1 MLVQWAAAGAAAAAA
16 KSCCCESRSCKA
28 ALLQWPLRGRVV
40 RRVVPKRE
48 LPPKLVVGPHQ
59 NTLTRRDSGAETE
72 TEEKVSI
79 SVRRRMASYASTA
92 FTVQQQQY
100 GGEQQQQQQY
110 QTAEQYHKARAENE
124 QQQQQL
130 QQGNGCLNQ
139 QQMTDETGCPV
150 VSSTS
155 AHEQG
160 ANGAG
165 DGVSN
170 VVNGVRQ
177 HDNIGS
183 IITMLIAD
191 QVRKVVSIT
200 LLPVSNLLL
209 CVQKEKVMN
218 FPK

>member
-1 MLVQWAAAGAAAAAA
+1 M
-16 KSCCCESRSCKA
+16 
-28 ALLQWPLRGRVV
+28 
-40 RRVVPKRE
+40 
-48 LPPKLVVGPHQ
+48 
-59 NTLTRRDSGAETE
+59 
-72 TEEKVSI
+72 SI

-100 GGEQQQQQQY
+100 GGEQQQQQY

-130 QQGNGCLNQ
+130 QQGNGCLN

-209 CVQKEKVMN
+209 CVPLKIQEKVMSS
-218 FPK
+218 KELSE

>member
-1 MLVQWAAAGAAAAAA
+1 
-16 KSCCCESRSCKA
+16 
-28 ALLQWPLRGRVV
+28 
-40 RRVVPKRE
+40 
-48 LPPKLVVGPHQ
+48 
-59 NTLTRRDSGAETE
+59 
-72 TEEKVSI
+72 
-79 SVRRRMASYASTA
+79 MASYASTA

-100 GGEQQQQQQY
+100 GGEQQQQQY
-110 QTAEQYHKARAENE
+110 QSAEQYHKARAESD
-124 QQQQQL
+124 QQQQL

-165 DGVSN
+165 DGTSEGMRGNCN

-200 LLPVSNLLL
+200 LLSVSNLLL
-209 CVQKEKVMN
+209 CVPLKIQEKVMSS
-218 FPK
+218 KELSE

>member
-1 MLVQWAAAGAAAAAA
+1 
-16 KSCCCESRSCKA
+16 
-28 ALLQWPLRGRVV
+28 
-40 RRVVPKRE
+40 
-48 LPPKLVVGPHQ
+48 
-59 NTLTRRDSGAETE
+59 
-72 TEEKVSI
+72 
-79 SVRRRMASYASTA
+79 MASYASTA

-124 QQQQQL
+124 QQQQQQL
-130 QQGNGCLNQ
+130 QQGNGCLN

>member
-1 MLVQWAAAGAAAAAA
+1 
-16 KSCCCESRSCKA
+16 
-28 ALLQWPLRGRVV
+28 
-40 RRVVPKRE
+40 
-48 LPPKLVVGPHQ
+48 
-59 NTLTRRDSGAETE
+59 
-72 TEEKVSI
+72 
-79 SVRRRMASYASTA
+79 MASYASTA

-200 LLPVSNLLL
+200 LLSVSNLLL
-209 CVQKEKVMN
+209 CVPLKVMSS
-218 FPK
+218 KVSE

>member
-1 MLVQWAAAGAAAAAA
+1 
-16 KSCCCESRSCKA
+16 
-28 ALLQWPLRGRVV
+28 
-40 RRVVPKRE
+40 
-48 LPPKLVVGPHQ
+48 
-59 NTLTRRDSGAETE
+59 
-72 TEEKVSI
+72 
-79 SVRRRMASYASTA
+79 MASYASTA

-100 GGEQQQQQQY
+100 GGEQQQQQY

-209 CVQKEKVMN
+209 CVQKEKVMS
-218 FPK
+218 FPKCQNKETTETDFFLECRPGGHPD